1 MDVVSSFARI
11 YGPKIHV
18 FSTFYFSLKS
28 NIVKKEIISIK
39 ISMWKDAALYM
50 LSERYYI
57 PDYFENYCKWDY
69 ISLNMIQFNS
79 INKNTYFII

>member
-1 MDVVSSFARI
+1 M
-11 YGPKIHV
+11 
-18 FSTFYFSLKS
+18 KS

-50 LSERYYI
+50 LSERSYI

-69 ISLNMIQFNS
+69 IRLNMIQFDS
-79 INKNTYFII
+79 KTSTYFIILNSKL